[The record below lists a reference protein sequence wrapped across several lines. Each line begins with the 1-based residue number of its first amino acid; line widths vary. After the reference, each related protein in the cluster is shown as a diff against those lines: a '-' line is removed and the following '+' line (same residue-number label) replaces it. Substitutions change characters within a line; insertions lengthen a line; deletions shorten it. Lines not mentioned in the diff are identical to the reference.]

1 MRMTNLV
8 KLAVI
13 GILGVTIACS
23 VSPEMDESMTRQ
35 T

>member
-13 GILGVTIACS
+13 GILGVTVACS
-23 VSPEMDESMTRQ
+23 VSPSKKDRKSVV
-35 T
+35 